1 MTSDP
6 TGSSPSPNLDHPPV
20 ASEACWTDRRLVQ
33 ECLSGNEDAWAAL
46 VDKYKNLIY
55 SIAIRW
61 GFSQDDAT
69 DIFQSVAAR
78 LLSELSRLRE
88 PDALAAWLI
97 RVTANQCIQA
107 KKQQART
114 EALSP
119 NEPALFAAS
128 QPGQTPET
136 ILHLAHREQILRQA
150 LLSTSPRCRRLIE
163 MLFFEN
169 PNRSY
174 PEVAAS
180 LGIAV
185 GSIGFIRRRCLD
197 QLKMSLEEAGF

>member
-1 MTSDP
+1 MSLDP
-6 TGSSPSPNLDHPPV
+6 TISPSSKLDAPPV
-20 ASEACWTDRRLVQ
+20 APEASWTDRRLVE
-33 ECLSGNEDAWAAL
+33 ECLSGNEGAWAAL

-61 GFSQDDAT
+61 GFSRDDAT
-69 DIFQSVAAR
+69 DIFQSVAAQM
-78 LLSELSRLRE
+78 LSELSRLRE

-107 KKQQART
+107 RKQQART
-114 EALSP
+114 ETLSP
-119 NEPALFAAS
+119 NEPALLAGS

-136 ILHLAHREQILRQA
+136 ILHLARREQILRQA
-150 LLSTSPRCRRLIE
+150 LLTASPRCRRLIE

-197 QLKMSLEEAGF
+197 QMKSSLEEAGF